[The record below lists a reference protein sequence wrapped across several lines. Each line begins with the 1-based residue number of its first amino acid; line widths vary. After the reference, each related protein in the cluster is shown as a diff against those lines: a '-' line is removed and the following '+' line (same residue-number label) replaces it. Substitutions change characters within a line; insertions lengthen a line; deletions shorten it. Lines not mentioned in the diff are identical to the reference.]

1 MMIGAIVGTL
11 VAGLAAVPLSACLL
25 TRGGWQVRR
34 PRRALMAWALAG
46 ALGLVVTIVAVLV
59 AAALSLSTSSAGAP
73 IEGLALT
80 LIAWA
85 GLGGLGI
92 AGSLTQLGR
101 VDLGEDDDERP
112 SITELL
118 SRRRTGS
125 WQMGA
130 IAVVEIE
137 DPRYVAVA
145 IPGTPS
151 TIFVSRAVRH
161 ALPPSYLS
169 AVLAHE
175 AAHLRQRHA
184 LLRRLGAWHTACLPK
199 RSRLRRDLASRI
211 TLLTEL
217 AADDAAASKVGPAHL
232 REALAALNRLTPSRE
247 LGVRAAR
254 VSALHPQHCAPDAL
268 PSSRTPS
275 GHLRPEHR

>member
-1 MMIGAIVGTL
+1 M
-11 VAGLAAVPLSACLL
+11 
-25 TRGGWQVRR
+25 
-34 PRRALMAWALAG
+34 
-46 ALGLVVTIVAVLV
+46 TIVAVLV

-137 DPRYVAVA
+137 D
-145 IPGTPS
+145 
-151 TIFVSRAVRH
+151 
-161 ALPPSYLS
+161 
-169 AVLAHE
+169 
-175 AAHLRQRHA
+175 
-184 LLRRLGAWHTACLPK
+184 
-199 RSRLRRDLASRI
+199 
-211 TLLTEL
+211 
-217 AADDAAASKVGPAHL
+217 
-232 REALAALNRLTPSRE
+232 
-247 LGVRAAR
+247 
-254 VSALHPQHCAPDAL
+254 
-268 PSSRTPS
+268 
-275 GHLRPEHR
+275 

>member
-1 MMIGAIVGTL
+1 MMIGAIVGL
-11 VAGLAAVPLSACLL
+11 MVAGLAAVPLSACLL
-25 TRGGWQVRR
+25 TRGGWQIRR
-34 PRRALMAWALAG
+34 PRRALMVWALAG

-73 IEGLALT
+73 IKGLALT

-92 AGSLTQLGR
+92 AGSLAQLGR
-101 VDLGEDDDERP
+101 VDLGEDDGERP

-118 SRRRTGS
+118 ARRRTDS

-130 IAVVEIE
+130 ITVVEIE

-175 AAHLRQRHA
+175 AAHLNQRHA
-184 LLRRLGAWHTACLPK
+184 LLRRLGDWHTACLPK
-199 RSRLRRDLASRI
+199 RSRLRREISSRI

-217 AADDAAASKVGPAHL
+217 AADDAAASKVGPAHM
-232 REALAALNRLTPSRE
+232 RDALAALNHISPSRE

-254 VSALHPQHCAPDAL
+254 VSALHSQRCAPEAL
-268 PSSRTPS
+268 PSSRTLS
-275 GHLRPEHR
+275 RQLRPGHR